1 MRRSALLLALV
12 LALLL
17 VGISLACAAPNAE
30 RRIALVIGNAAYPSA
45 PLKNP
50 VNDARDMAAA
60 LRSLGFEVI
69 ARENASLAQMEGAVN
84 EFWSKL
90 KKGGAG
96 LFYFAGHGLQVNGRN
111 YLVPVD
117 ARLEAEQDAK
127 YKCMDAGL
135 VLGRMENAGNELNI
149 IILDACRNNPFAR
162 GWRSADVGLAKM
174 DAPKGSIIAYA
185 TAPDSVAADGTGKNG
200 LYTEKLLRAMRA
212 QGQPVEQ
219 MFKRVRD
226 EVMRATKDKQVPW
239 ESTSLRGDFYF
250 SPGAGAPTPVTASP
264 SPALA
269 APAPAPHETPK
280 ADLPPLSD
288 LKMRLA
294 GKYAE
299 AGDDTGKNGLIFD
312 FALKAGD
319 LIGTPSGWTGGV
331 SPVGISDVRV
341 GENAL
346 AFRFTYKK
354 GLLGMAGTTYT
365 DYTCD
370 LSGGLDVIPMTYL
383 TESGNTGKA
392 RLIRLQGAGPRPMQ
406 QALAA
411 SPKQAPPAPA
421 GEHKAGDTWQDP
433 TTGMEF
439 VWVPSGCFK
448 MGSPVYEDWRE
459 KNEGP
464 EHEVCVSG
472 LWLGKYAVTNAE
484 FRKLKSS
491 HNSGELTR
499 YTLFLGTESLNGDR
513 QPAVQVSWEHAQAY
527 AQWLSSKGNG
537 TFRLPTEAEWEYAAR
552 AGTTTLNYW
561 GDKASD
567 ACAYENVVDRT
578 YKQSNYT
585 IDTKV
590 YHDCSDGYDVTAP
603 VGKYKPNPFGL
614 YDMQGNVCQWC
625 EDVYDEKAYASHQ
638 RDNPFVS
645 GGGSSRVYR
654 GASWAD
660 NPRTVRAA
668 KRSSASPESKEG
680 WLGFRLVR
688 VP

>member
-1 MRRSALLLALV
+1 MRRSALLLPLA

-50 VNDARDMAAA
+50 VNDARDMASA

-69 ARENASLAQMEGAVN
+69 LRENAGLAQMEGAVN
-84 EFWSKL
+84 EFWGQL

-250 SPGAGAPTPVTASP
+250 SPGAGAPTPAM
-264 SPALA
+264 A
-269 APAPAPHETPK
+269 APAMGAQPAL
-280 ADLPPLSD
+280 LP
-288 LKMRLA
+288 A
-294 GKYAE
+294 
-299 AGDDTGKNGLIFD
+299 
-312 FALKAGD
+312 AL
-319 LIGTPSGWTGGV
+319 PSP
-331 SPVGISDVRV
+331 SAP
-341 GENAL
+341 A
-346 AFRFTYKK
+346 
-354 GLLGMAGTTYT
+354 
-365 DYTCD
+365 
-370 LSGGLDVIPMTYL
+370 
-383 TESGNTGKA
+383 
-392 RLIRLQGAGPRPMQ
+392 Q

-439 VWVPSGCFK
+439 VWVPSGEYEMGCGTWASDCFDDEK
-448 MGSPVYEDWRE
+448 PVHTVRL
-459 KNEGP
+459 NGF
-464 EHEVCVSG
+464 
-472 LWLGKYAVTNAE
+472 WLGRYEVTNAE
-484 FRKLKSS
+484 FRLYKPS
-491 HNSGELTR
+491 HNSG
-499 YTLFLGTESLNGDR
+499 YGGGAFNDKSKSMNGDR
-513 QPAVQVSWEHAQAY
+513 QPACASWGTAKSY
-527 AQWLSSKGNG
+527 LQWLTKQGGG
-537 TFRLPTEAEWEYAAR
+537 TFRLPTESEWEYAAR
-552 AGTTTLNYW
+552 SGGKPEVYAGGEDVDMVAWY
-561 GDKASD
+561 DKNSD
-567 ACAYENVVDRT
+567 DMTSDVGLKAANGLGL
-578 YKQSNYT
+578 
-585 IDTKV
+585 
-590 YHDCSDGYDVTAP
+590 HDMS
-603 VGKYKPNPFGL
+603 
-614 YDMQGNVCQWC
+614 GNIEEWC
-625 EDVYDEKAYASHQ
+625 EDVYDSNAYASHV
-638 RDNPFVS
+638 RDNPVNTKGDGKDRVLR
-645 GGGSSRVYR
+645 GGLYYYG
-654 GASWAD
+654 
-660 NPRTVRAA
+660 A
-668 KRSSASPESKEG
+668 KRVRTTYRSHTDTLLWAG
-680 WLGFRLVR
+680 CRGFRLVR
-688 VP
+688 NP